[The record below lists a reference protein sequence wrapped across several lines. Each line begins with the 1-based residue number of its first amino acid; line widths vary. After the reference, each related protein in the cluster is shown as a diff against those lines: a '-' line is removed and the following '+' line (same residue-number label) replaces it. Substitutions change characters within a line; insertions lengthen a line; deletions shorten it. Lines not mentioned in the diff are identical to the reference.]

1 MTTIENELKKNI
13 DILKDQLNN
22 NVKSDEIWGITK
34 DY

>member
-22 NVKSDEIWGITK
+22 NVKSDEK
-34 DY
+34 K